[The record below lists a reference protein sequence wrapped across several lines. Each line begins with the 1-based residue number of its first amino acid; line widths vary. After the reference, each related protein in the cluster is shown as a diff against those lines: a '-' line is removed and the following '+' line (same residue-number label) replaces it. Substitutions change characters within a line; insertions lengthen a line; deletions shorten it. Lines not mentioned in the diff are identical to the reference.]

1 MGERPRLFVELCC
14 GSAAVTLRLL
24 GGRYAVPPISYMGSK
39 RGYAGAILA
48 ALGLRSGI
56 GADRVLLCDGGP
68 WAHVWG
74 VLADPANCVEV
85 ARILRGW
92 ADEDPRALWER
103 LREEHRGAWDGWG
116 AERAAGWL
124 CFSAGSRGK
133 PGGECFR
140 GPCDNRD
147 DCDGYH
153 PRRGDIA
160 TRVESVAA
168 WLQSATWAHRRGHPE
183 SGFNVGVAY
192 RSEFRASNGDV
203 GSRPPETVEHVAGR
217 CDALPPAPLS
227 IYAGPAE
234 DLAPPDDCEGVY
246 VLIDP
251 PYHGANGEEKI
262 TGYAHDLPRDALLAL
277 LRRWSDAGAVV
288 CCCEC
293 VGLAAELG
301 AGWWEVDITGARVG
315 QRRTFS
321 RQSVEVL
328 TMNRE
333 PVEVPAVQESL
344 FPLPDPV
351 VSTRS

>member
-74 VLADPANCVEV
+74 VLADPANCAEV

-103 LREEHRGAWDGWG
+103 LREEHRGEWDGWG

-124 CFSAGSRGK
+124 VEGDWSTGNL
-133 PGGECFR
+133 PGGGGFN
-140 GPCDNRD
+140 DNRT
-147 DCDGYH
+147 GSEGN
-153 PRRGDIA
+153 RRPGDTNSIA

-227 IYAGPAE
+227 VYAGPAE

-246 VLIDP
+246 CYVDP
-251 PYHGANGEEKI
+251 PYQGT
-262 TGYAHDLPRDALLAL
+262 TGYAAKMPRETVLATA
-277 LRRWSDAGAVV
+277 RRWSDAGAVV
-288 CCCEC
+288 CVSE
-293 VGLAAELG
+293 AEPLPLD
-301 AGWWEVDITGARVG
+301 GWHHVEITGARVG

-321 RQSVEVL
+321 RQQSEWL